1 MSPKKDNFKTIFHLP
16 TIHVQGL
23 CWFLGGVSLVIGFI
37 QLYSPLPR
45 LFGQKSRECKCSVVA
60 TWYIYSVTSGDPR
73 IKTWWDLVFLVC
85 FSGLFLPKVTILSNK
100 IKVQSW
106 KTSHRHSPISIGSR
120 ILYILCRPQTEK
132 TSGSLTWWRQ
142 TAGNWFLVSCL
153 NDLVLVISRFSA
165 WLKLDIAPHIET
177 DVVFSPRQP
186 FHVFKWSH
194 VHLSIHLL
202 NHFKK
207 RLYYFPLVISN
218 SIQCCFSIN
227 IPRFHSSSIPFFSYF
242 WVNANLNQIEG
253 SHNWKPSLHPQPPSM
268 STLSSTD
275 SWPVE
280 KSVGQNYPHPETISK
295 STCKRVSS
303 FGGEGGGVCC

>member
-60 TWYIYSVTSGDPR
+60 TWYIYSVTSGDPWL
-73 IKTWWDLVFLVC
+73 KTWWDLVFLVC

-218 SIQCCFSIN
+218 SIQCCLL
-227 IPRFHSSSIPFFSYF
+227 FFDKYP
-242 WVNANLNQIEG
+242 QISFIIHPILFLFLGECQLE
-253 SHNWKPSLHPQPPSM
+253 SNWGKPQL
-268 STLSSTD
+268 
-275 SWPVE
+275 
-280 KSVGQNYPHPETISK
+280 ETI
-295 STCKRVSS
+295 TSS
-303 FGGEGGGVCC
+303 PTSIYVNTELHRFLASWKIGGTKLPPPWNYQQKHV